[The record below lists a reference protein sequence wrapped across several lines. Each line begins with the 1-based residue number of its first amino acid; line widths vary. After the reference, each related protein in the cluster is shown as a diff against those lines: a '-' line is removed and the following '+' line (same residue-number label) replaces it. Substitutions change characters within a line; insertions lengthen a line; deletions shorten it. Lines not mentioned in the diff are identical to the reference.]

1 VTRTTVRRATL
12 EDLDLLVR
20 HRRAMFEAIHD
31 FSTRELD
38 AADPVYRR
46 WARSRIRS
54 GNLAG
59 FIVES
64 AGRPLASGCVWLTEV
79 QPRPGRDESVVAYLL
94 SMFTEPDERGKG
106 HATRIVKAAMAWARK
121 RGVTTMTLHAS
132 KYGESIYRDL
142 GFERTAEMRRS
153 LSRGTPRIRG
163 PRTPGRRATRR
174 SRESRRSPEDG

>member
-1 VTRTTVRRATL
+1 
-12 EDLDLLVR
+12 
-20 HRRAMFEAIHD
+20 MFEAIHD

-38 AADPVYRR
+38 AADRVYRR

-64 AGRPLASGCVWLTEV
+64 AGRPVASGCLWLMDV

-94 SMFTEPDERGKG
+94 SMFTEPSERGKG
-106 HATRIVKAAMAWARK
+106 HATRIVKAAMAWARE
-121 RGVTTMTLHAS
+121 RGIATMTLHAS
-132 KYGESIYRDL
+132 KYGESIYKDL

-153 LSRGTPRIRG
+153 LSVGTRRTRS
-163 PRTPGRRATRR
+163 PRTPGRQRTRR
-174 SRESRRSPEDG
+174 SQEHRRSL